1 MAKKKIN
8 EESIGELRLQ
18 YNDLVQEN
26 KELVFENEL
35 VRRQNIMLVETIES
49 LNDESVVPD
58 ANVRFRLTTILKNVL
73 EMQ

>member
-1 MAKKKIN
+1 MAKRKIN
-8 EESIGELRLQ
+8 EESIGELKLQ
-18 YNDLVQEN
+18 YNELVQEN

-35 VRRQNIMLVETIES
+35 VRRQNTMLVETIES

-58 ANVRFRLTTILKNVL
+58 ANVRFRLNTILNNVL